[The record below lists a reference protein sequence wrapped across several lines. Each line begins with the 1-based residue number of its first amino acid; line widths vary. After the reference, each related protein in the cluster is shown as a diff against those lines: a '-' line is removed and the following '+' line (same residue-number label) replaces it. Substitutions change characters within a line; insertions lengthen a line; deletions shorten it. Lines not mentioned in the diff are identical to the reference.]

1 MGRIKEMGENVDLKD
16 FEGVE
21 TEVMAKLAADQAE
34 KALDGGSREGKSI
47 STKEESNDFDL
58 EAELL
63 LHRRATEYTD
73 NESEIESED
82 GDLDAEELKDFI
94 NDDEE
99 EFDTNNNNN
108 YNNDFEPKKK
118 KLHAIIKDESDS
130 E

>member
-1 MGRIKEMGENVDLKD
+1 MGENVDLKD

-34 KALDGGSREGKSI
+34 KALDGSREGKSI

-63 LHRRATEYTD
+63 LHRRAAEYTD
-73 NESEIESED
+73 NESEIESEN

-99 EFDTNNNNN
+99 EEFVNNNN
-108 YNNDFEPKKK
+108 NNDFEPKKK
-118 KLHAIIKDESDS
+118 RLHAIIKDESDS

>member
-1 MGRIKEMGENVDLKD
+1 MGENVDLKD

-34 KALDGGSREGKSI
+34 KALDGSREGKSI

-63 LHRRATEYTD
+63 LHRRTAEYTD
-73 NESEIESED
+73 NESEIESEN

-94 NDDEE
+94 NDDEK
-99 EFDTNNNNN
+99 EFDNND

-118 KLHAIIKDESDS
+118 RLHAIIKDESDS